1 MKSGTALA
9 MSLSPLTL
17 TDGTPGLLL
26 MSSPGQKRINK
37 QLCGCMKV
45 NLGPFE
51 GVEVDGIKFPFLITR
66 ISVQKM

>member
-9 MSLSPLTL
+9 MSLSPLTQA
-17 TDGTPGLLL
+17 DGTPGLLL

-37 QLCGCMKV
+37 QLCGCMI